1 MATANRIRFI
11 AALALLA
18 VTVTGCTAANQRFVA
33 FPTQGQAAEKQLAD
47 ATECQA
53 IADGKQGSA
62 AQEAA
67 IGAVGGTLLGGGF
80 GAATGAILGGLFG
93 GVGYNAG
100 AGAAIG
106 AAFGLISGTA
116 KAIENH
122 QAREASIYRACMA
135 ARGYTTGG

>member
-1 MATANRIRFI
+1 MAVRNATKII
-11 AALALLA
+11 ASGLLLA
-18 VTVTGCTAANQRFVA
+18 VAHPVSVA

-47 ATECQA
+47 ARECQA
-53 IADGKQGSA
+53 IADGNMGSA

-67 IGAVGGTLLGGGF
+67 VGAVGGTLGGG

-93 GVGYNAG
+93 GVGSNAG

-106 AAFGLISGTA
+106 AVFGLISGT
-116 KAIENH
+116 